1 MKHLVLLG
9 DSILDNGAYTGS
21 GPDVCSQLRAIVAPG
36 DRVTLLAVDGD
47 STRHVPAQL
56 QKLPPDATHLILS
69 IGGND
74 ALENAGFLQESA
86 QSVAEVLMR
95 LGELA
100 GEFAKSHRQ
109 IVEKLVSTGLP
120 TAICTVYD
128 ANFQDPFQAQI
139 IKAAL
144 AHWND
149 AILRNAF
156 AAGFPLVD
164 LRAVCDAPA
173 DYAND
178 IEPSSQGGEK
188 IARAIWRVTREHPF
202 ERAVSSVY
210 L

>member
-1 MKHLVLLG
+1 MNHLVLLG

-21 GPDVCSQLRAIVAPG
+21 GPDVCTQLRGIVSPG

-47 STRHVPAQL
+47 STRDVPNQL
-56 QKLPPDATHLILS
+56 GKLPSDATHLFLS

-74 ALENAGFLQESA
+74 ALENAGLLQESA
-86 QSVAEVLMR
+86 HSFAEVLMR
-95 LGELA
+95 LAEVA
-100 GEFAKSHRQ
+100 GAFAKSHREV
-109 IVEKLVSTGLP
+109 VEKLVATGLP
-120 TAICTVYD
+120 TTICTVYD

-144 AHWND
+144 THWND

-156 AAGFPLVD
+156 AAGLPVID
-164 LRAVCDAPA
+164 LRVICDSPA

-188 IARAIWRVTREHPF
+188 IARAILRVTREHSF
-202 ERAVSSVY
+202 ERAISGIY
-210 L
+210 C